1 MYTTREKRKFIKLIC
16 ADLAIDYW
24 KHDYHSFGCK
34 RTSDKIKSC
43 KTLHE
48 AFLYAQGLYDGHTT
62 IHPFINKKINE
73 QSGISS

>member
-1 MYTTREKRKFIKLIC
+1 MYTTREKRKFIRMIC
-16 ADLAIDYW
+16 TDLAIDYW

-48 AFLYAQGLYDGHTT
+48 AFLYAQGLYDGHHT
-62 IHPFINKKINE
+62 IKNFIKRNMNE
-73 QSGISS
+73 N